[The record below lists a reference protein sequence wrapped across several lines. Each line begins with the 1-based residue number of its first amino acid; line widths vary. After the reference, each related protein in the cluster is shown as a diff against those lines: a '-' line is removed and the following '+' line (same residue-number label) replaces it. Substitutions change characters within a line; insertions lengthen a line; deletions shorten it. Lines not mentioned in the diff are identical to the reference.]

1 MEEIKVV
8 DIQELV
14 QDDHNFN
21 KGTEEGGKLMKKSFS
36 ELGAGRSILIDKNGR
51 IIAGNKSQKAAI
63 EAGIKK
69 VRVIETT
76 GDELV
81 AVKRT
86 DIDID
91 SKEGREL
98 ALADNRTA
106 QINLAWDEP
115 NLEAAALQF
124 GLDAS
129 DFGLEMTDNEP
140 TAESKG
146 EIDVGTFDTDQTLCI
161 KLTTMQYEAVINR
174 LKQENADLSEALLSI
189 LGYYA

>member
-1 MEEIKVV
+1 MSKELIDIEE
-8 DIQELV
+8 LR
-14 QDDHNFN
+14 QDNLNFN
-21 KGTEEGGKLMKKSFS
+21 KGTYEGEVLIKKSLERFK
-36 ELGAGRSILIDKNGR
+36 AGRSVLIDNDNN
-51 IIAGNKSQKAAI
+51 IIAGNKTVQAA
-63 EAGIKK
+63 ATMGMK

-146 EIDVGTFDTDQTLCI
+146 EIDVSTFDTDQTLCI

>member
-1 MEEIKVV
+1 MSKELIDIEE
-8 DIQELV
+8 LR
-14 QDDHNFN
+14 QDTLNFN
-21 KGTEEGGKLMKKSFS
+21 KGTYEGEVLIKKSLERFK
-36 ELGAGRSILIDKNGR
+36 AGRSVLIDKNNN
-51 IIAGNKSQKAAI
+51 IIAGNKTVSAA
-63 EAGIKK
+63 ATMGMK

-76 GDELV
+76 GEELV

-86 DIDID
+86 DIDLD

-115 NLEAAALQF
+115 NLEVAALQF
-124 GLDAS
+124 GLDSS
-129 DFGLEMTDNEP
+129 DFGLELTDNEP

-146 EIDVGTFDTDQTLCI
+146 EIDVGTFDTNQTLCI

-174 LKQENADLSEALLSI
+174 LKQENEDLSEALLSI

>member
-1 MEEIKVV
+1 MSKELIDIEE
-8 DIQELV
+8 LR
-14 QDDHNFN
+14 QDNLNFN
-21 KGTEEGGKLMKKSFS
+21 KGTYEGEVLIKKSLERFK
-36 ELGAGRSILIDKNGR
+36 AGRSVLIDKDNN
-51 IIAGNKSQKAAI
+51 IIAGNKTVQAA
-63 EAGIKK
+63 ATMGLK

-115 NLEAAALQF
+115 NLEVAALQF

-174 LKQENADLSEALLSI
+174 LKEENSDLSEALLSI

>member
-1 MEEIKVV
+1 MSKELIDIEE
-8 DIQELV
+8 LR
-14 QDDHNFN
+14 QDNLNFN
-21 KGTEEGGKLMKKSFS
+21 KGTYEGEVLIKKSLERFK
-36 ELGAGRSILIDKNGR
+36 AGRSVLIDKDNN
-51 IIAGNKSQKAAI
+51 IIAGNKTVSAA
-63 EAGIKK
+63 ATMGMK

-115 NLEAAALQF
+115 NIEAAEIQF

-174 LKQENADLSEALLSI
+174 LKEENADLSEALLSI

>member
-1 MEEIKVV
+1 MSKELIDIEE
-8 DIQELV
+8 LR
-14 QDDHNFN
+14 QDNLNFN
-21 KGTEEGGKLMKKSFS
+21 KGTYEGEVLIKKSLERFK
-36 ELGAGRSILIDKNGR
+36 AGRSVLIDKDNN
-51 IIAGNKSQKAAI
+51 IIAGNKTVSAA
-63 EAGIKK
+63 ATMGMK

-115 NLEAAALQF
+115 NIEAAELQF

-140 TAESKG
+140 TAENKG

>member
-1 MEEIKVV
+1 MSKELIDIEE
-8 DIQELV
+8 LR
-14 QDDHNFN
+14 QDNLNFN
-21 KGTEEGGKLMKKSFS
+21 KGTYEGEVLIKKSLERFK
-36 ELGAGRSILIDKNGR
+36 AGRSVLIDKDNN
-51 IIAGNKSQKAAI
+51 IIAGNKTVQAAATI
-63 EAGIKK
+63 GMK

-115 NLEAAALQF
+115 NLEVAALQF

>member
-1 MEEIKVV
+1 MSKELIDIEE
-8 DIQELV
+8 LR
-14 QDDHNFN
+14 QDALNFN
-21 KGTEEGGKLMKKSFS
+21 KGTYEGEVLIKKSLERFK
-36 ELGAGRSILIDKNGR
+36 AGRSVLIDKNNN
-51 IIAGNKSQKAAI
+51 IIAGNKTVSAA
-63 EAGIKK
+63 ATMGMK

-76 GDELV
+76 GEELV

-86 DIDID
+86 DIDLD

-115 NLEAAALQF
+115 NLEVAALQF

-129 DFGLEMTDNEP
+129 DFGLELTDNEP

-146 EIDVGTFDTDQTLCI
+146 EIDVGTFDTNQTLCI

>member
-1 MEEIKVV
+1 MSKELIDIEE
-8 DIQELV
+8 LR
-14 QDDHNFN
+14 QDTLNFN
-21 KGTEEGGKLMKKSFS
+21 KGTYEGEVLIKKSLERFK
-36 ELGAGRSILIDKNGR
+36 AGRSVLIDKDNN
-51 IIAGNKSQKAAI
+51 IIAGNKTVQAA
-63 EAGIKK
+63 ATMGMK

>member
-1 MEEIKVV
+1 MSKELIDIEE
-8 DIQELV
+8 LR
-14 QDDHNFN
+14 QDNLNFN
-21 KGTEEGGKLMKKSFS
+21 KGTYQGEVLIKKSLERFK
-36 ELGAGRSILIDKNGR
+36 AGRSVLIDKDNN
-51 IIAGNKSQKAAI
+51 IIAGNKTVQAA
-63 EAGIKK
+63 ATMGMK

-106 QINLAWDEP
+106 QINLAWDEQ
-115 NLEAAALQF
+115 NLEAASLEF
-124 GLDAS
+124 GLDPS
-129 DFGLEMTDNEP
+129 DFGFEMTDNEP

>member
-1 MEEIKVV
+1 MSKELIDIEE
-8 DIQELV
+8 LR
-14 QDDHNFN
+14 QDTLNFN
-21 KGTEEGGKLMKKSFS
+21 KGTYEGEVLIKKSLERFK
-36 ELGAGRSILIDKNGR
+36 AGRSVLIDKNNN
-51 IIAGNKSQKAAI
+51 IIAGNKTVSAA
-63 EAGIKK
+63 ATMGMK

-76 GDELV
+76 GEELV

-86 DIDID
+86 DIDLD

-115 NLEAAALQF
+115 NLEVAALQF

-129 DFGLEMTDNEP
+129 DFGLELTDNEP

-146 EIDVGTFDTDQTLCI
+146 EIDVGTFDTNQTLCI

>member
-1 MEEIKVV
+1 MSKELIDIEE
-8 DIQELV
+8 LR
-14 QDDHNFN
+14 QDTLNFN
-21 KGTEEGGKLMKKSFS
+21 KGTYEGEGLIKKSLERFK
-36 ELGAGRSILIDKNGR
+36 AGRSVLIDKNNN
-51 IIAGNKSQKAAI
+51 IIAGNKTVSAA
-63 EAGIKK
+63 ATMGMK
-69 VRVIETT
+69 VLVIETT
-76 GDELV
+76 GEELV

-86 DIDID
+86 DIDLD

-115 NLEAAALQF
+115 NLEVAALQF

-129 DFGLEMTDNEP
+129 DFGLELTDNEP

-146 EIDVGTFDTDQTLCI
+146 EIDVDTFDTDQTLCI

>member
-1 MEEIKVV
+1 MSKELIDIEE
-8 DIQELV
+8 LR
-14 QDDHNFN
+14 QDNLNFN
-21 KGTEEGGKLMKKSFS
+21 KGTYQGEVLIKKSLERFK
-36 ELGAGRSILIDKNGR
+36 AGRSVLIDKDNN
-51 IIAGNKSQKAAI
+51 IIAGNKTVQAA
-63 EAGIKK
+63 ATMGMK

-106 QINLAWDEP
+106 QINLAWDEQ
-115 NLEAAALQF
+115 NLEAASLEF
-124 GLDAS
+124 GLDPS
-129 DFGLEMTDNEP
+129 DFGFEMTDNEP

-174 LKQENADLSEALLSI
+174 LKEENADLSEALLSI

>member
-1 MEEIKVV
+1 MSKELIDIEE
-8 DIQELV
+8 LR
-14 QDDHNFN
+14 QDNLNFN
-21 KGTEEGGKLMKKSFS
+21 KGTYEGEVLIKKSLERFK
-36 ELGAGRSILIDKNGR
+36 AGRSVLIDKDNN
-51 IIAGNKSQKAAI
+51 IIAGNKTVSAA
-63 EAGIKK
+63 ATMGMK

-115 NLEAAALQF
+115 NIEAAELQF

>member
-1 MEEIKVV
+1 MSKELIDIEE
-8 DIQELV
+8 LR
-14 QDDHNFN
+14 QDNLNFN
-21 KGTEEGGKLMKKSFS
+21 KGTYEGEVLIKKSLERFK
-36 ELGAGRSILIDKNGR
+36 AGRSVLIDKDNN
-51 IIAGNKSQKAAI
+51 IIAGNKTVSAA
-63 EAGIKK
+63 ATMGMK

-115 NLEAAALQF
+115 NIEAAEIQF

-140 TAESKG
+140 TAENKG

>member
-1 MEEIKVV
+1 MSKELIDIEE
-8 DIQELV
+8 LR
-14 QDDHNFN
+14 QDALNFN
-21 KGTEEGGKLMKKSFS
+21 KGTYEGEVLIKKSLERFK
-36 ELGAGRSILIDKNGR
+36 AGRSVLIDKNNN
-51 IIAGNKSQKAAI
+51 IIAGNKTVSAA
-63 EAGIKK
+63 ATMGMK

-76 GDELV
+76 GEELV

-86 DIDID
+86 DIDLD

-129 DFGLEMTDNEP
+129 DFGLELTDNEP

-146 EIDVGTFDTDQTLCI
+146 EIDVGTFDTNQTLCI

>member
-1 MEEIKVV
+1 MSKELIDIEE
-8 DIQELV
+8 LR
-14 QDDHNFN
+14 QDNLNFN
-21 KGTEEGGKLMKKSFS
+21 KGTYEGEVLIKKSLERFK
-36 ELGAGRSILIDKNGR
+36 AGRSVLIDKDNN
-51 IIAGNKSQKAAI
+51 IIAGNKTVQAA
-63 EAGIKK
+63 ATMGLK

-115 NLEAAALQF
+115 NLEVAALQF

-174 LKQENADLSEALLSI
+174 LKEENADLSEALLSI

>member
-1 MEEIKVV
+1 MSKELIDIEE
-8 DIQELV
+8 LR
-14 QDDHNFN
+14 QDNLNFN
-21 KGTEEGGKLMKKSFS
+21 KGTYEGEVLIKKSLERFK
-36 ELGAGRSILIDKNGR
+36 AGRSVLIDKDNN
-51 IIAGNKSQKAAI
+51 IIAGNKTVSAA
-63 EAGIKK
+63 ATMGMK

-115 NLEAAALQF
+115 NIEAAELQF

-129 DFGLEMTDNEP
+129 DFGLEVTDNEP

>member
-1 MEEIKVV
+1 MSKELIDIEE
-8 DIQELV
+8 LR
-14 QDDHNFN
+14 QDNLNFN
-21 KGTEEGGKLMKKSFS
+21 KGTYEGEVLIKKSLERFK
-36 ELGAGRSILIDKNGR
+36 AGRSVLIDKDNN
-51 IIAGNKSQKAAI
+51 IIAGNKTVQAA
-63 EAGIKK
+63 ATMGMK

-106 QINLAWDEP
+106 QINLAWDEQ
-115 NLEAAALQF
+115 NLEAAQLEC
-124 GLDAS
+124 GLDPS
-129 DFGLEMTDNEP
+129 DFGFEMTDNEP

-174 LKQENADLSEALLSI
+174 LKEENADLSEALLSI

>member
-1 MEEIKVV
+1 MSKELIDIEE
-8 DIQELV
+8 LR
-14 QDDHNFN
+14 QDTLNFN
-21 KGTEEGGKLMKKSFS
+21 KGTYEGEVLIKKSLERFK
-36 ELGAGRSILIDKNGR
+36 AGRSVLIDKDNN
-51 IIAGNKSQKAAI
+51 IIAGNKTVSAA
-63 EAGIKK
+63 ATMGMK

>member
-1 MEEIKVV
+1 MSKELIDIEE
-8 DIQELV
+8 LR
-14 QDDHNFN
+14 QDNLNFN
-21 KGTEEGGKLMKKSFS
+21 KGTYEGEVLIKKSLERFK
-36 ELGAGRSILIDKNGR
+36 AGRSVLIDKDNN
-51 IIAGNKSQKAAI
+51 IIAGNKTVQAA
-63 EAGIKK
+63 ATMGMK

-189 LGYYA
+189 LGYYV

>member
-1 MEEIKVV
+1 MSKELIDIEE
-8 DIQELV
+8 LR
-14 QDDHNFN
+14 QDALNFN
-21 KGTEEGGKLMKKSFS
+21 KGTYEGEGLIKKSLERFK
-36 ELGAGRSILIDKNGR
+36 AGRSVLIDKNNN
-51 IIAGNKSQKAAI
+51 IIAGNKTVSAA
-63 EAGIKK
+63 ATMGMK

-86 DIDID
+86 DIDLD

-115 NLEAAALQF
+115 NLEVAALQF

-129 DFGLEMTDNEP
+129 DFGLELTDNEP

-146 EIDVGTFDTDQTLCI
+146 EIDVGTFDTNQTLCI

-174 LKQENADLSEALLSI
+174 LKQENEDLSEALLSI

>member
-1 MEEIKVV
+1 MSKELIDIEE
-8 DIQELV
+8 LR
-14 QDDHNFN
+14 QDALNCN
-21 KGTEEGGKLMKKSFS
+21 KGTYEGEVLIKKSLERFK
-36 ELGAGRSILIDKNGR
+36 AGRSVLIDKNNN
-51 IIAGNKSQKAAI
+51 IIAGNKTVSAA
-63 EAGIKK
+63 ATMGMK

-76 GDELV
+76 GEELV

-86 DIDID
+86 DIDLD

-115 NLEAAALQF
+115 NLEVAALQF

-129 DFGLEMTDNEP
+129 DFGLELTDNEP

-146 EIDVGTFDTDQTLCI
+146 EIDVGTFDTNQTLCI

-174 LKQENADLSEALLSI
+174 LKQENEDLSEALLSI

>member
-1 MEEIKVV
+1 MSKELIDIEE
-8 DIQELV
+8 LR
-14 QDDHNFN
+14 QDNLNFN
-21 KGTEEGGKLMKKSFS
+21 KGTYEGEVLIKKSLERFK
-36 ELGAGRSILIDKNGR
+36 AGRSVLIDNDNN
-51 IIAGNKSQKAAI
+51 IIAGNKTVQAA
-63 EAGIKK
+63 ATMGMK

-115 NLEAAALQF
+115 NLESAALQF

-146 EIDVGTFDTDQTLCI
+146 EIDVGTFDIDQTLCI

>member
-1 MEEIKVV
+1 MSKELIDIEE
-8 DIQELV
+8 LR
-14 QDDHNFN
+14 QDALNFN
-21 KGTEEGGKLMKKSFS
+21 KGTYEGEVLIKKSLERFK
-36 ELGAGRSILIDKNGR
+36 AGRSVLIDKDNN
-51 IIAGNKSQKAAI
+51 IIAGNKTVQAA
-63 EAGIKK
+63 ATMGLK

-115 NLEAAALQF
+115 NLEVAALQF

-174 LKQENADLSEALLSI
+174 LKEENADLSEALLSI

>member
-1 MEEIKVV
+1 MSKELIDIEE
-8 DIQELV
+8 LR
-14 QDDHNFN
+14 QDNLNFN
-21 KGTEEGGKLMKKSFS
+21 KGTYEGEVLIKKSLERFK
-36 ELGAGRSILIDKNGR
+36 AGRSVLIDKDNN
-51 IIAGNKSQKAAI
+51 IIAGNKTVQAA
-63 EAGIKK
+63 ATMGMK

-115 NLEAAALQF
+115 NLEVAALQF

-174 LKQENADLSEALLSI
+174 LKEENADLSEALLSI

>member
-1 MEEIKVV
+1 MSKELIDIEE
-8 DIQELV
+8 LR
-14 QDDHNFN
+14 QDNLNFN
-21 KGTEEGGKLMKKSFS
+21 KGTYEGEVLIKKSLERFK
-36 ELGAGRSILIDKNGR
+36 AGRSVLIDKDNN
-51 IIAGNKSQKAAI
+51 IIAGNKTVQAASTM
-63 EAGIKK
+63 GMK

-115 NLEAAALQF
+115 NIEAAEIQF

>member
-1 MEEIKVV
+1 MSKELIDIEE
-8 DIQELV
+8 LR
-14 QDDHNFN
+14 QDTLNFN
-21 KGTEEGGKLMKKSFS
+21 KGTYEGEGLIKKSLERFK
-36 ELGAGRSILIDKNGR
+36 AGRSVLIDKNNN
-51 IIAGNKSQKAAI
+51 IIAGNKTVSAA
-63 EAGIKK
+63 ATMGMK

-86 DIDID
+86 DIDLD

-115 NLEAAALQF
+115 NIEAAEIQF

-146 EIDVGTFDTDQTLCI
+146 EIDVSTFDTDQTLCI

>member
-1 MEEIKVV
+1 MSKELIDIEE
-8 DIQELV
+8 LR
-14 QDDHNFN
+14 QDNLNFN
-21 KGTEEGGKLMKKSFS
+21 KGTYQGEVLIKKSLEHFK
-36 ELGAGRSILIDKNGR
+36 AGRSVLIDKDNN
-51 IIAGNKSQKAAI
+51 IIAGNKTVQAA
-63 EAGIKK
+63 ATMGMK

-106 QINLAWDEP
+106 QINLAWDEQ
-115 NLEAAALQF
+115 NLEAASLEF
-124 GLDAS
+124 GIDPS
-129 DFGLEMTDNEP
+129 DFGFEMTDNEP

>member
-1 MEEIKVV
+1 MSKELIDIEE
-8 DIQELV
+8 LR
-14 QDDHNFN
+14 QDNLNFN
-21 KGTEEGGKLMKKSFS
+21 KGTYEGEVLIKKSLERFK
-36 ELGAGRSILIDKNGR
+36 AGRSVLIDKDNN
-51 IIAGNKSQKAAI
+51 IIAGNKTVSAA
-63 EAGIKK
+63 ATMGMK

-115 NLEAAALQF
+115 NIEAAELQF

-174 LKQENADLSEALLSI
+174 LKQENAELSEALLSI